1 MSKVNSGTAPS
12 RQQDRARE
20 KINQRME
27 KIQYKVIVISGKGGV
42 GKSTFAVNLAYGLL
56 SLGKTVGVLDVDIH
70 GPSLAKMFG
79 IEDRRLGSS
88 DNGVLE
94 PIAITPGLKVITFA
108 SLLQGRD
115 TPVIWRGPLKMKAIS
130 QFLGDVN
137 WGSLDYLVIDSPP
150 GTGDEPLSIAQ
161 LVPGLSGAIIVTTPQ
176 EIALL
181 DSRKSVNFAKLL
193 KIPVIGIIENMSGL
207 ICPHCEKRIDL
218 FKVGGGEKAATDLE
232 VEFLGR
238 IPIEPT
244 IVDST
249 DQGRPYI
256 RDWTKSSTAR
266 IMEEIV
272 GKIRQRV
279 EITEPAMSKKLL
291 YGTHQEG

>member
-1 MSKVNSGTAPS
+1 MQKANSKTAS
-12 RQQDRARE
+12 FQEQDRTRE
-20 KINQRME
+20 RINRRMGQIKHKIM
-27 KIQYKVIVISGKGGV
+27 IISGKGGV
-42 GKSTFAVNLAYGLL
+42 GKSTIAVNLVYGLL
-56 SLGKTVGVLDVDIH
+56 FQGKTVGVLDVDIH
-70 GPSLAKMFG
+70 GPSLAKMLG

-88 DNGVLE
+88 DNEVLE
-94 PIAITPGLKVITFA
+94 PIAINPHLKVVTFA
-108 SLLQGRD
+108 SLLQGPD
-115 TPVIWRGPLKMKAIS
+115 TPVIWRGPLKMRAIS

-193 KIPVIGIIENMSGL
+193 KVPVIGIIENMSGL
-207 ICPHCEKRIDL
+207 VCPHCEKRIDL
-218 FKVGGGEKAATDLE
+218 FKVGGGEKAATDME

-238 IPIEPT
+238 IPIEPA

-249 DQGRPYI
+249 DQGKPFI
-256 RDWTKSSTAR
+256 RGWAKSSTAR

-272 GKIRQRV
+272 GKVIGRV
-279 EITEPAMSKKLL
+279 E
-291 YGTHQEG
+291 HQG